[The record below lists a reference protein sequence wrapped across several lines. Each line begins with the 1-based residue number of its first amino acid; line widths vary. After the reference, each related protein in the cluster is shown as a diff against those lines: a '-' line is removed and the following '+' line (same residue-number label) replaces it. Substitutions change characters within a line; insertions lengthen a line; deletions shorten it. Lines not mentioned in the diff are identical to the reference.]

1 MKVNY
6 DGSADENKV
15 RSEATSIV
23 LLRNMVGPGEVDD
36 TLQHETADE
45 CSKYGK
51 VERCLIFEVM
61 EPLLF
66 GDSVGLGLVGLGW
79 AGLHILPAIHP
90 LLRVAL
96 TDHPFLKLGFGFSWF
111 KKKRCLNH
119 KLEQTKQFVFL

>member
-1 MKVNY
+1 MTDRSTPSPEPDEGRSDNIDVSDHHDMKVNY

-66 GDSVGLGLVGLGW
+66 GDGDSVGLGLVGL
-79 AGLHILPAIHP
+79 ACIFFPQYIHCY
-90 LLRVAL
+90 AL
-96 TDHPFLKLGFGFSWF
+96 
-111 KKKRCLNH
+111 N
-119 KLEQTKQFVFL
+119 